1 MQVKLMFLAFVC
13 CVIIFAP
20 TSNGYIIID
29 PITGREVVVSEEQLA
44 SEQDTNEEYLSQNI
58 PISPGDF
65 VRGRTST
72 IQLKYPQVYRNNR
85 TPTDETDISQ
95 SLNNQAVSQGGNVER
110 QNQQDVEDRPE
121 SEYLLPNGTPIYKF
135 FKRNPYGG

>member
-1 MQVKLMFLAFVC
+1 MFLAFVC

-72 IQLKYPQVYRNNR
+72 IQLKNPQVYRNNR
-85 TPTDETDISQ
+85 YP
-95 SLNNQAVSQGGNVER
+95 LHK
-110 QNQQDVEDRPE
+110 
-121 SEYLLPNGTPIYKF
+121 YF
-135 FKRNPYGG
+135 FI